1 MKLIIKMLTISLI
14 VMSSIVLAGCG
25 STSSTSTLSNTTTVI
40 TATETE
46 DFNGVNSGSAKSA
59 NGLNLTLALDAKTYR
74 QYQDVSIA
82 VDEKN
87 TLSKTNRISAADK
100 WPLPGLTLGQCS
112 QGSPFGIAIFQGD
125 YNSKNISTIT
135 PLVIFDPDSTY
146 HCPAFAWAGGTVFD
160 FAPQSDLADV
170 YYGCQPPCDNHS
182 NIRIYQELSLTHY
195 WTGSRPATIHSFEPG
210 VYTIVAGDE
219 WGNLVILHFTVTE
232 PTITSTVIQPQEP
245 VAVQSVAEIHLSGQP
260 INPAG
265 PQIAVF
271 LQNNADQPIVS
282 LSVMLTELGNRSFD
296 FDFGITNTDPFL
308 PGKTKSAVRY
318 LVGGGFG
325 GGIPYSLKISGT
337 FQDGSAFS
345 ETWNS
350 PAN

>member
-1 MKLIIKMLTISLI
+1 MKYRIGISIIVVI
-14 VMSSIVLAGCG
+14 VMPIIILAGCG

-40 TATETE
+40 MTPETN
-46 DFNGVNSGSAKSA
+46 DFNGVNLGSSKSA

-87 TLSKTNRISAADK
+87 ILSKPNRISAAGK

-125 YNSKNISTIT
+125 YNSKNISTVT
-135 PLVIFDPDSTY
+135 PLVIFDPDFTY

-160 FAPQSDLADV
+160 FAPQNDFANV

-195 WTGSRPATIHSFEPG
+195 WTGSHPATIHSFEPG

-232 PTITSTVIQPQEP
+232 PTTASTAIQPQQP
-245 VAVQSVAEIHLSGQP
+245 VAVQSVAETHINGQP
-260 INPAG
+260 VNPAG

-271 LQNNADQPIVS
+271 LQNNAAQPIVS
-282 LSVMLTELGNRSFD
+282 LSVVLTELGNRSFD
-296 FDFGITNTDPFL
+296 FDFGVTGTDPFL
-308 PGKTKSAVRY
+308 PGKTISANRY

-345 ETWNS
+345 EVWNS